1 MNPTAIIWPMIAH
14 VVLVYALYVV
24 LWKRRVGAVRTGR
37 AEPAQFRTRGHEP
50 EESIAVHG
58 SIMNQFELPVLF
70 HAACLALYV
79 TSGVNV
85 VTVGLAWLFILTRYI
100 HAWVHVTSIRLR
112 YRSRL
117 FLAGMVWSG

>member
-1 MNPTAIIWPMIAH
+1 
-14 VVLVYALYVV
+14 
-24 LWKRRVGAVRTGR
+24 
-37 AEPAQFRTRGHEP
+37 
-50 EESIAVHG
+50 
-58 SIMNQFELPVLF
+58 LPVLF

-100 HAWVHVTSIRLR
+100 HAWVHVTSNRLR

-117 FLAGMVWSG
+117 FRAGMMLVGLMWVWLTLHLAGSAQGAGWRETLEPI